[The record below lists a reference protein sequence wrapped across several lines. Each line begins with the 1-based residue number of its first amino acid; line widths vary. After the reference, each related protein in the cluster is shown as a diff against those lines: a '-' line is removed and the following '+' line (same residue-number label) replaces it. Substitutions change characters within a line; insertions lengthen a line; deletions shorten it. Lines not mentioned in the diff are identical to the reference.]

1 MAELEVGS
9 AKRLKKNFSAIVLIL
24 ISYPRESCM
33 DLSKNWAFEFFYLVC
48 NYILCTQYVSV
59 VFVVVV
65 VLILRVQFLWL

>member
-9 AKRLKKNFSAIVLIL
+9 AKRFKKNFSAIVLIL

-33 DLSKNWAFEFFYLVC
+33 DFSKNWAFEFYLVC
-48 NYILCTQYVSV
+48 NYYVLSMLV
-59 VFVVVV
+59 FFFVVVV